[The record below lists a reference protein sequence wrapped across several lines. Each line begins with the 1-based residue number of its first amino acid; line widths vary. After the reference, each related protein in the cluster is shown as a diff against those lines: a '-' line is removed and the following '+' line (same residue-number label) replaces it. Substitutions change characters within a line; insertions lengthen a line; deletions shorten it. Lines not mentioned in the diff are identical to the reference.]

1 MKIAWSAGRSPS
13 VVGRSSTTATIRQ
26 CHAARMTKF
35 RVRPSTSH
43 TTTVTMSHL
52 GAIYPEGTVNVRT
65 SLFVMKGVVVTV
77 HVQCASNVAEL

>member
-1 MKIAWSAGRSPS
+1 
-13 VVGRSSTTATIRQ
+13 
-26 CHAARMTKF
+26 MTKF

-65 SLFVMKGVVVTV
+65 SLFVMKGVVVTA